1 MLVVI
6 ACKGLGQLQYIIGTH
21 HAQTS
26 KARVNKMRYEENS
39 RQTDRVYLLTMVM
52 MMMMMKR
59 FETRIECV
67 CGLAGRYCRCVAP
80 PVPWEG
86 EVVVDGWVGVDGR
99 MDVDVTVQMKK
110 FRKPPFRDSYR
121 GRRGRVLQRRLS
133 AIEPGGLE
141 GGGVGSGL
149 LKMGIEGGFS
159 DVLVSKN
166 SRNFAQWDYPQLGC
180 VSI

>member
-39 RQTDRVYLLTMVM
+39 RQTDRVYLLTMM

-110 FRKPPFRDSYR
+110 FRKPPLSRLVQGKEGDSVAKKAFGNR
-121 GRRGRVLQRRLS
+121 TWGVGGRRG
-133 AIEPGGLE
+133 
-141 GGGVGSGL
+141 
-149 LKMGIEGGFS
+149 
-159 DVLVSKN
+159 
-166 SRNFAQWDYPQLGC
+166 
-180 VSI
+180 